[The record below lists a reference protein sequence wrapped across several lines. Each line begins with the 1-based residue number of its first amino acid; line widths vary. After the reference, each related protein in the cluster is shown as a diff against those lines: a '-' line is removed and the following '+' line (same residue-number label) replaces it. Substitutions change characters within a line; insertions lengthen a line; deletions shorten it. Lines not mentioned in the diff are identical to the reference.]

1 MAVGFLLGLSGP
13 RSWSVPLSWY
23 ILGSQTPCAISDV
36 PIHEVKAKLKVTSNV
51 EPQEMLN
58 IILEDFDQHFEAGY
72 NKIDIKF
79 EDKNDVIETVIR
91 YFVIT
96 RQLEEINQLSK
107 RCWRTKHPSE
117 FETLQGWNDQGVYS
131 ICKQAYL

>member
-23 ILGSQTPCAISDV
+23 ILGSQPPCAISDV
-36 PIHEVKAKLKVTSNV
+36 PIHEIKAKLEVTSNV

-58 IILEDFDQHFEAGY
+58 IILEDFDQRFEAGY

-107 RCWRTKHPSE
+107 RC
-117 FETLQGWNDQGVYS
+117 
-131 ICKQAYL
+131 